1 MASMFQ
7 FSWAQE
13 SKTAC
18 NRGLC
23 GAQSSG
29 FSPRGVGKQFN
40 YLGIYLGRE
49 IESRR
54 RSLGGTC

>member
-40 YLGIYLGRE
+40 YLLKYLGIYSAPG
-49 IESRR
+49 
-54 RSLGGTC
+54 